1 MIQKEKNTILLL
13 FDQFISIDKLPPV
26 ILNKLKGIQYLKS
39 KGVLFNNIRNN
50 RQMCSP
56 SRSTIFTS
64 KINHGIQ
71 DNIDQNYQYTS
82 IPQVN
87 EKDDTIAK
95 SLKRN
100 KVNICGYY
108 GKDHIISKENYEQ
121 FNLPET
127 NINSN
132 GTMRQYGFDS
142 NNLYGDSYYLNQKG
156 YLADSMYFNTIVN
169 NNIENYDFKN
179 IDGLKFCGALP
190 FLQSRAVDGQTFH
203 LQFHLTNPHD
213 TQEYWQNLS
222 QIPRAS
228 RLQYWTPF
236 LNEQTTKKNIDNPY
250 IFNEYFKDA
259 FATDKELTTNFFEK
273 IYEQYKNNKFSLPNL
288 SSFVEDYCTASI
300 LNSNDGTL
308 VSFYELYKQSFTM
321 PDNKDDIE
329 SWKNLINNYF
339 GLLLLSD
346 NYLFSIINFLEE
358 SGLIDNTSIIL
369 TSDHGEQ
376 LGAHGLKQKYVH
388 YDESQRTDIYV
399 FSKDIDKEYIG
410 NQIPILGSSIDI
422 NPTIESLANI
432 KNISPEFLG
441 KSLFEKNEEG
451 FLIPRKKNINSFN
464 VCNAVMMSNA
474 YITFQQWYDVQ
485 PPLVIKKV
493 VNIPENIGLFKYNYI
508 SSTII
513 YLDQL
518 WKITKY
524 FNLDALLIYN
534 FKNKPDLL
542 NPDGSQIKFSEIQLL
557 GFLSNKESIE
567 NKKTINKL
575 FLFLFSGSNE
585 LTLLQILNLINEY
598 SKNDTDIRILFYL
611 IVFNIITQKLNNILY
626 LPGVLGESFQSQYKN
641 PNLYY
646 YYVTNLTSD
655 KDEVLNL
662 TDPKNYNV
670 INDEIFE
677 YLNNE
682 QQQLIS
688 QNRCK
693 NFYFIPPKISILS
706 LLYFINISSLT
717 EIPKNLNKKDQ
728 FLLMS
733 FYSNNNF
740 DTSSNTYIGLDKIS
754 LLNPS

>member
-1 MIQKEKNTILLL
+1 MSQKEKNTILIL
-13 FDQFISIDKLPPV
+13 FDQFISIENLPSV
-26 ILNKLKGIQYLKS
+26 ILNKLKGIQYLKT
-39 KGVLFNNIRNN
+39 KGVVFNNIRNN

-108 GKDHIISKENYEQ
+108 GKDHFISKEDYET
-121 FNLPET
+121 FTLPET

-142 NNLYGDSYYLNQKG
+142 NNLYGDSFYLNQKG
-156 YLADSMYFNTIVN
+156 YLGDSMCFNTIVN
-169 NNIENYDFKN
+169 NKIENYDFKN
-179 IDGLKFCGALP
+179 IEGLTFCGALP

-222 QIPRAS
+222 QIPRSS

-236 LNEQTTKKNIDNPY
+236 LNEQTTKKGIDNPY
-250 IFNEYFKDA
+250 IFNDYFKDA

-273 IYEQYKNNKFSLPNL
+273 IYDQYKTNKLSLPNL
-288 SSFVEDYCTASI
+288 TSFVQDYCTDSV
-300 LNSNDGTL
+300 LNSNDSTL
-308 VSFYELYKQSFTM
+308 ISFYELYKQTFTM
-321 PDNKDDIE
+321 ADNKDDVE

-339 GLLLLSD
+339 GLLLLCD
-346 NYLFSIINFLEE
+346 NYLFTIIDFLEQ

-388 YDESQRTDIYV
+388 YEESQRTDIYI
-399 FSKDIDKEYIG
+399 FSKDIDENFIG
-410 NQIPILGSSIDI
+410 SSIPVLGSSIDI

-432 KNISPEFLG
+432 QNKSPNFLG
-441 KSLFEKNEEG
+441 KSLLEMNKEG
-451 FLIPRKKNINSFN
+451 FLIPRQENINSFS

-474 YITFQQWYDVQ
+474 YLTFQQWYDVQ
-485 PPLVIKKV
+485 PPLIKKKV

-513 YLDQL
+513 YLNQL

-542 NPDGSQIKFSEIQLL
+542 NPDGSQITFKEKQLL
-557 GFLSNKESIE
+557 AFLSDKETIEYNKII
-567 NKKTINKL
+567 KKL
-575 FLFLFSGSNE
+575 FLFLFSGSTE
-585 LTLLQILNLINEY
+585 LTLLQMLNLINEY
-598 SKNDTDIRILFYL
+598 SNNDTDIRILFYL
-611 IVFNIITQKLNNILY
+611 IVFNIITKKLNNILY
-626 LPGVLGESFQSQYKN
+626 LPGVLGDSFQSQYQTS
-641 PNLYY
+641 NLYY
-646 YYVTNLTSD
+646 YYVNNLTSD

-662 TDPKNYNV
+662 TDPINYNSKN
-670 INDEIFE
+670 IELFE
-677 YLNNE
+677 YLNKE

-693 NFYFIPPKISILS
+693 NFYFIPPKISILA
-706 LLYFINISSLT
+706 LLYFINNSDLT
-717 EIPKNLNKKDQ
+717 EIPKTLTKKEQ

-740 DTSSNTYIGLDKIS
+740 DTSSNTYLGLEKIP
-754 LLNPS
+754 LLNQS